1 MANNKKKPQAE
12 KTASAAK
19 AKHSKSG
26 SHKETVKNQQTPES
40 KIPVRLISSVVLLA
54 LAVLFTIVLFASEGA
69 LLKVLESII
78 LGFIGRT
85 GLVVSIPVF
94 LYLFFIHA
102 FSGKRPIKF
111 RTVCLLI
118 FIFLCGC

>member
-1 MANNKKKPQAE
+1 MANNKKKTQAE

-19 AKHSKSG
+19 AKNCKSG
-26 SHKETVKNQQTPES
+26 SSKESVKNQQTPES
-40 KIPVRLISSVVLLA
+40 NIPVRLISSVVLLV
-54 LAVLFTIVLFASEGA
+54 LAVIFTIVLFASEGA

-94 LYLFFIHA
+94 L
-102 FSGKRPIKF
+102 
-111 RTVCLLI
+111 
-118 FIFLCGC
+118 